1 MVEEMER
8 RFVKFPQNTVLG
20 MLHLPAL
27 PGSPGNT
34 MTVDAIETFALRDA
48 ESLIDEGVNG
58 LIVENFGDAPFYPA
72 SLPPITVACL
82 SRLAFQVKQRY
93 PTIPL
98 GVNALRNDGRSALA
112 VAAASGADFIRV
124 NVLCGARLTDQ
135 GLIEGIAHDLMRDR
149 HHFEAG
155 AIQVWADVNVKHSAA
170 LADRPVEEQVADT
183 IQRGLADAVIASG
196 SATGQPTA
204 LGEVKRFRQAAG
216 ETPVFVGSGVCRDNV
231 QQFLLHAD
239 GVIVGSAFKEGR
251 SATEQVDRMAV
262 RDFMQRVAD
271 AAK

>member
-155 AIQVWADVNVKHSAA
+155 AIQVWADVKV
-170 LADRPVEEQVADT
+170 
-183 IQRGLADAVIASG
+183 
-196 SATGQPTA
+196 
-204 LGEVKRFRQAAG
+204 
-216 ETPVFVGSGVCRDNV
+216 
-231 QQFLLHAD
+231 
-239 GVIVGSAFKEGR
+239 
-251 SATEQVDRMAV
+251 
-262 RDFMQRVAD
+262 
-271 AAK
+271 